1 MATVPD
7 KRKASCD
14 SQRLGHDAVL
24 VEFADATGLR
34 EVGTIELGGKV
45 CRVIVDGAG
54 VPRAA
59 HQNETPVTPRGG
71 DEPIVRFEFEGQHYA
86 VVTERPMRPMRPDYD
101 AMRAP
106 DGAIGIDIMRMLSRR
121 EMEVVQLVCMG
132 FLTKQIAGRLQISEF
147 TVRTYVKTIYAKLGV
162 RSRAA
167 LVYRFMRAMNNGVRG
182 SGE

>member
-1 MATVPD
+1 M
-7 KRKASCD
+7 
-14 SQRLGHDAVL
+14 
-24 VEFADATGLR
+24 R
-34 EVGTIELGGKV
+34 EVGTIELGGKL
-45 CRVIVDGAG
+45 CRVLVDGSGA
-54 VPRAA
+54 PRAA
-59 HQNETPVTPRGG
+59 HQSEPPVTSRGG
-71 DEPIVRFEFEGQHYA
+71 NDPIVRFEFEGQRYA
-86 VVTERPMRPMRPDYD
+86 VVTERPMRPDYD
-101 AMRAP
+101 AMKGP
-106 DGAIGIDIMRMLSRR
+106 DGAIGMDIMRMLSRR